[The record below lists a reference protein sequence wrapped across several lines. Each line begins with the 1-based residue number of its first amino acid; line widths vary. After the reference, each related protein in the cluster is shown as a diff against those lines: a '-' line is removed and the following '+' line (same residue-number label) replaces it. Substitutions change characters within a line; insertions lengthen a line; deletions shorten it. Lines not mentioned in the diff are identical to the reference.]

1 MDFIETLR
9 SLWESTGIAHSI
21 AYGEWRNYI
30 MLLISFILFYLAVV
44 KKFEPL
50 LLLPIAFGMFI
61 VNIPGAYNI
70 LYGADHGLTD
80 QQLWDKYRRVR
91 ALRTVSRPATD
102 CSITLSSAYRRSYFR
117 RLYSWE

>member
-70 LYGADHGLTD
+70 LYGADHGRFAD
-80 QQLWDKYRRVR
+80 CVYDSDGNQLHPCRDGRRR
-91 ALRTVSRPATD
+91 
-102 CSITLSSAYRRSYFR
+102 I
-117 RLYSWE
+117 